1 MRISDW
7 SSDVCSSDL
16 FDQLLAGDVAARGEQ
31 RVLAPRIMVER
42 RARHAE
48 FARDILA
55 RRLAKAKIAEY
66 VRRGAQHPDAAV
78 AEAVIGPAARLADGS
93 CRHGV
98 SVALTCGL
106 RTDRQSN
113 HTNSR

>member
-7 SSDVCSSDL
+7 SSDVCSSD
-16 FDQLLAGDVAARGEQ
+16 
-31 RVLAPRIMVER
+31 LAPRIMVER

-48 FARDILA
+48 FARDILE

-66 VRRGAQHPDAAV
+66 VRRGAQHLDAAV

-98 SVALTCGL
+98 SVAMTCGL
-106 RTDRQSN
+106 RTRG
-113 HTNSR
+113 SRPWTDAPPMASPVRC

>member
-7 SSDVCSSDL
+7 SSDVCSSD
-16 FDQLLAGDVAARGEQ
+16 
-31 RVLAPRIMVER
+31 LAPRIMVER

-48 FARDILA
+48 FARDILE

-66 VRRGAQHPDAAV
+66 VRRGAQHLDAAV
-78 AEAVIGPAARLADGS
+78 AEAVLGPAARLADGS

-98 SVALTCGL
+98 SVAMTCGL
-106 RTDRQSN
+106 RTRGARPWSDAPPSAPPARILRPPPRPY
-113 HTNSR
+113 H

>member
-7 SSDVCSSDL
+7 SSDVCSSD
-16 FDQLLAGDVAARGEQ
+16 
-31 RVLAPRIMVER
+31 LAPRIMVER

-48 FARDILA
+48 FARDILE

-66 VRRGAQHPDAAV
+66 VRRGAQHLDAAV

-93 CRHGV
+93 CRHG
-98 SVALTCGL
+98 
-106 RTDRQSN
+106 RTEERRVGEECVRTRRFRWSPD
-113 HTNSR
+113 H